1 MVQVLTIILCVCF
14 LGIAVCLIALLILDT
29 QMKKCDKHLKELDDI
44 GWHLEHGTPM
54 EEILKM
60 PMPKKLRKEFAE
72 IHEQYKAECNSIYNE
87 IEHITNNAP

>member
-1 MVQVLTIILCVCF
+1 MEKVLIIILCVCF

-29 QMKKCDKHLKELDDI
+29 LLKKNAKHLKELDDI

-60 PMPKKLRKEFAE
+60 PMPKKLRKEFLE
-72 IHEQYKAECNSIYNE
+72 IDEQYKAERDLIYKE
-87 IEHITNNAP
+87 LEDLRK